1 MICYWIHTTTS
12 LLSSVPLSLPLLPV
26 LKSVLMTSWRLIMK
40 LIILLQKMKL
50 RMFCIKSKVYLFLFH
65 SYSLEEED
73 SSIQYLVRFESIG
86 LQRCT
91 CLWKAQLSLLLFC
104 FYNQTTH
111 LFCWPMTITKTS
123 KENDSCNHI
132 ESNDCLFGYIFI
144 WNLLFH
150 VHKDLSLLFILI

>member
-40 LIILLQKMKL
+40 LIILLQKTKL

-73 SSIQYLVRFESIG
+73 SSVQYHIWYESIG

-104 FYNQTTH
+104 FYNQTTR
-111 LFCWPMTITKTS
+111 LFRWPMTITKTS

-132 ESNDCLFGYIFI
+132 ESNDCLFGYVLI

-150 VHKDLSLLFILI
+150 VHMNLSFFFILI